1 VTSRPT
7 PQPGG
12 GRRGDEA
19 LRRLLEWLCGS
30 LAAVA
35 LFGIM
40 LLTLVDVSGRK
51 ALSQSVPGSLEMT
64 ELLMVMVIFAG
75 LPLVSLAGEHVVFD
89 SLDRLLPR
97 GARRL
102 QGLVVDVCCAAGLL
116 GLAWLMWTMASQMA
130 GYGETTAQLK
140 LPKAPFVYGMSV
152 LCAVTALVH
161 GLLLLKPVTHHH
173 IGVDAPG
180 AP

>member
-1 VTSRPT
+1 MTA
-7 PQPGG
+7 QAGAA
-12 GRRGDEA
+12 RRRDEA
-19 LRRLLEWLCGS
+19 LRRVLEWLCGT
-30 LAAVA
+30 LAALA

-40 LLTLVDVSGRK
+40 VLTLIDVSGRK

-64 ELLMVMVIFAG
+64 ELMMVVVIFAG

-89 SLDRLLPR
+89 SLDPWLPR
-97 GARRL
+97 AVRRV
-102 QGLVVDVCCAAGLL
+102 QGLLVDACCALGLL
-116 GLAWLMWTMASQMA
+116 GLAWVMWTMASQMA

-161 GLLLLKPVTHHH
+161 GLLMLRPVAHHH
-173 IGVDAPG
+173 IGVDV
-180 AP
+180 